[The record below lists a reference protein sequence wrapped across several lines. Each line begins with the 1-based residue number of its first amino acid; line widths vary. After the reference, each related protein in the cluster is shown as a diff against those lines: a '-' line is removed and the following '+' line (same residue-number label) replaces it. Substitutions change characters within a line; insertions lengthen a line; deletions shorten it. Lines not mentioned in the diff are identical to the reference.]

1 MEIVDYVAEMSG
13 EYARLLLLA
22 DMARDKAVQLGETG
36 MADALHLIVH
46 DASERLTELSNEEAA
61 GRIATAE

>member
-46 DASERLTELSNEEAA
+46 DASERLAELSNEEAA
-61 GRIATAE
+61 RRIATAE